1 MQITETDLS
10 LLRRSFAVAARSRQH
25 GNLPFASVLADADG
39 AVLIEAEN
47 SVVTAGDRLGH
58 AEMNLVRLASST
70 YSSPLLQACTVY
82 ASSEPC
88 PMCAAALYWIGI
100 RRIVYGLSTN
110 EKNKLTV
117 HNNQMPGLGMSCR
130 EILRTANHPVE
141 VYGPL
146 LEQEALQPHTDFW

>member
-10 LLRRSFAVAARSRQH
+10 LLRRSFVVAAQSRQH

-39 AVLIEAEN
+39 TILIEAEN
-47 SVVTAGDRLGH
+47 SVVTSGDRLGH

-70 YSSPLLQACTVY
+70 YSPPLLQACTVY

-100 RRIVYGLSTN
+100 RRIVYGLSTS
-110 EKNKLTV
+110 EKNKLTA
-117 HNNQMPGLGMSCR
+117 HNKQMPGLGMSCGDV
-130 EILRTANHPVE
+130 LKTANHPME
-141 VYGPL
+141 IYGPL
-146 LEQEALQPHTDFW
+146 LEHEALQPHTDFW